1 VVASAQDTD
10 AAKAWNWFLANSLI
24 VA

>member
-10 AAKAWNWFLANSLI
+10 AAKAWNWFIANSLI
-24 VA
+24 VT